1 MEIGTV
7 DSFQGRER
15 NIVILSCVR
24 AEGSGLLQFLFP
36 AVWLQSS

>member
-24 AEGSGLLQFLFP
+24 AEGSGALWLFRL
-36 AVWLQSS
+36 AWQTC